1 MSEEVIVNSPP
12 SAGPVKHEDLVL
24 LNQVAKLA
32 PGDSHLEMCIQ
43 CGTCGGSCPSASA
56 MDHTPRAIF
65 AMLRAGMRDEV
76 LKSNTPWMCVSCYYC
91 TVRCPQDIH
100 ITDIMY
106 TLKNMSLKSKM
117 VQDSTASDF
126 SRTFIRYVENYGRS
140 FEIGLAGI
148 QNVTHLRLAT
158 RLPNM
163 APMALGMLTKKGM
176 SPFPPK
182 RIKGMDGLK
191 KILKRAKEME
201 AA

>member
-1 MSEEVIVNSPP
+1 MTNLPSVGEMP
-12 SAGPVKHEDLVL
+12 SALALLHEVDSRT
-24 LNQVAKLA
+24 
-32 PGDSHLEMCIQ
+32 PGKSNMEMCIQ
-43 CGTCGGSCPSASA
+43 CGTCGGSCPSAIA

-65 AMLRAGMRDEV
+65 AMLRAGMREQV

-100 ITDIMY
+100 ITDVMY
-106 TLKNMSLKSKM
+106 TLKNMALEAGL
-117 VQDSTASDF
+117 VQDRIAPDLSK
-126 SRTFIRYVENYGRS
+126 TFIGYVESYGRS

-148 QNVTHLRLAT
+148 HSMTHAKLAA

-176 SPFPPK
+176 SPLPPK
-182 RIKGMDGLK
+182 RIKGMAGLK
-191 KILKRAKEME
+191 KILKRAKELE

>member
-1 MSEEVIVNSPP
+1 MSEKVTLVDPP
-12 SAGPVKHEDLVL
+12 SAGPVAHEDLSL
-24 LNQVAKLA
+24 LNEVSLCT

-76 LKSNTPWMCVSCYYC
+76 MKSNTPWMCVSCYYC

-100 ITDIMY
+100 ITDVMY
-106 TLKNMSLKSKM
+106 TLKNMAIKSKM

-126 SRTFIRYVENYGRS
+126 SRTFISYVKNYGRS

-148 QNVTHLRLAT
+148 QNATHLKLAA

-163 APMALGMLTKKGM
+163 IPMALGMLTKKGM
-176 SPFPPK
+176 SPLPPK
-182 RIKGMDGLK
+182 RIKGLDGLK
-191 KILKRAKEME
+191 KILDRAQELE
-201 AA
+201 AE

>member
-1 MSEEVIVNSPP
+1 MTENVIVVEPP
-12 SAGPVKHEDLVL
+12 SAGPVANEDLSL
-24 LNQVAKLA
+24 LNEVALRT

-65 AMLRAGMRDEV
+65 AMLRAGMRDDV
-76 LKSNTPWMCVSCYYC
+76 MKSNTPWMCVSCYYC

-100 ITDIMY
+100 ITDVMY
-106 TLKNMSLKSKM
+106 TLKNMALKTKM

-126 SRTFIRYVENYGRS
+126 SRTFISYVKNYGRS

-163 APMALGMLTKKGM
+163 IPMALGMLLKKGM
-176 SPFPPK
+176 SPIPPK
-182 RIKGMDGLK
+182 RIKGMNDLK
-191 KILKRAKEME
+191 KILKRAEELE
-201 AA
+201 AE